1 MKSYQPYKYLLILSA
16 VFIGLGSCK
25 KDFLDLYP
33 QTTISPE
40 LFFKSEEDLSLYING
55 LLNHPGTSAY
65 FGDQNSDNAATTA
78 AIEIKNIMTGTPTA
92 KNTTD
97 HWSWSRLR
105 NINYFLQNY
114 NKAAVA
120 QEVKDHYAGL
130 ARYYRALFYASM
142 VKWYSDVPLYTQIID
157 PNDTAALFMART
169 PRAVVMDSV
178 MADLAFAATH
188 VRASVA
194 PGTPGLWAVK
204 TMYARTALYE
214 GTYRKYHPE
223 LKLESTAND
232 FLEVA
237 KQQAADIMVS
247 GTFQIYSTGKPD
259 QDYGTLFNSQDLS
272 GNKEVILNT
281 PYDYSKKN
289 APSSNINSTIFGDY
303 ENSPSRDLVQAYL
316 MKDGSRYTAQ
326 SGYQQS
332 EYVTEFKGRDPRLA
346 QTIVP
351 PGFIRIPDTKPYIQ
365 RLNKNFTG
373 YHQLKGYN
381 NTTDNIALGS
391 VDYPALRYAEVLL
404 IDAEA
409 TAELGNITQSDL
421 NATINVLRARAG
433 VEPLDMIQANANPDP
448 VLAAKY
454 PALGGSNRGL
464 ILEIRRERRV
474 ELAMEG
480 FRYDDLMR
488 WHAGQVLTHIPEG
501 MYFPGLGK
509 YDLTGDQ
516 IPDIILIGKEAAV
529 PAEGNKE
536 KNSLGVELIYYKAGK
551 FGENVTVYLKNGEN
565 GGPLVTETTSRQFM
579 EPKYYYRPIP
589 YNQIVLNPNLK
600 QIFGWQ

>member
-16 VFIGLGSCK
+16 FLVGLGACK

-40 LFFKSEEDLSLYING
+40 VFFKSEEDLSLYING

-65 FGDQNSDNAATTA
+65 FGDNNSDNEATTA
-78 AIEIKNIMTGTPTA
+78 AIEIKTIMTGTPTA
-92 KNTTD
+92 KNTSN

-105 NINYFLQNY
+105 NINYFLHNY
-114 NKAAVA
+114 NKAEVA

-130 ARYYRALFYASM
+130 ARYYRALFYVGM
-142 VKWYSDVPLYTQIID
+142 VKWYSDVPLYTQLID
-157 PNDTAALFMART
+157 PNDTAALYMART
-169 PRAVVMDSV
+169 PRSVVMDSV
-178 MADLAFAATH
+178 MADFEFAATH
-188 VRASVA
+188 VRSSVS

-204 TMYARTALYE
+204 TMYARAALYE
-214 GTYRKYHPE
+214 GTFRKYHPE
-223 LKLESTAND
+223 LKLQSSANS
-232 FLEVA
+232 FLETA
-237 KQQAADIMVS
+237 QKQAEEIMAA
-247 GTFQIYSTGKPD
+247 GTFSIYSTGNPD
-259 QDYGTLFNSQDLS
+259 KDYGTLFNSQDLS

-281 PYDYSKKN
+281 PYDYSKKG
-289 APSSNINSTIFGDY
+289 APSSNINSNIFGDY

-316 MKDGSRYTAQ
+316 MIDGSPYTSI
-326 SGYQQS
+326 SGYQ
-332 EYVTEFKGRDPRLA
+332 ENGFVAEFKNRDPRLA

-351 PGFIRIPDTKPYIQ
+351 PGFVKIPDTKPYIQ

-381 NTTDNIALGS
+381 NATDNIILGS

-404 IDAEA
+404 IYAEA
-409 TAELGNITQSDL
+409 SAELGSVTQNDVNSS
-421 NATINVLRARAG
+421 INMLRARAG
-433 VEPLDMIQANANPDP
+433 VAPLDMSTTNAHPDP

-454 PALGGSNRGL
+454 PSLSSNNKGL

-488 WHAGQVLTHIPEG
+488 WHAGKVLTHIPEG

-509 YDLTGDQ
+509 YDLTGDGE
-516 IPDIILIGKEAAV
+516 PDIMLIGKDV
-529 PAEGNKE
+529 SIPAEGNKE
-536 KNSLGVELIYYKAGK
+536 KNGLGIDLVYYKAGS
-551 FGENVTVYLKNGEN
+551 FGENVTVYLKNGQS
-565 GGPLVTETTSRQFM
+565 GGPIVTETNNRQFI

-589 YNQIVLNPNLK
+589 YSQIVLNPNLK
-600 QIFGWQ
+600 QIFDWQ